1 MIMTKNNNY
10 SDRLN
15 SAINAKADLLQR
27 FRKATAAPDLAAKL
41 AARED
46 VARARDA
53 RRTARVTEKQAEQQ
67 RAMAEAASA
76 IQEETRR
83 QAAEHAAS
91 EERQLAQDKRLADVL
106 SDEAARKNARDLRY
120 AKRKAAQIAA

>member
-91 EERQLAQDKRLADVL
+91 EDRQLAQDKRLADVL

>member
-53 RRTARVTEKQAEQQ
+53 RRIARVTEKQAEQQ

>member
-106 SDEAARKNARDLRY
+106 SDEAARKTARDLRY

>member
-1 MIMTKNNNY
+1 MIITTKNDNY

-15 SAINAKADLLQR
+15 NAINAKAALLQR
-27 FRKATAAPDLAAKL
+27 FRNATAAPDLAAKL

-53 RRTARVTEKQAEQQ
+53 RRIARATGKQAEQQ

-120 AKRKAAQIAA
+120 AKRKAAQIA